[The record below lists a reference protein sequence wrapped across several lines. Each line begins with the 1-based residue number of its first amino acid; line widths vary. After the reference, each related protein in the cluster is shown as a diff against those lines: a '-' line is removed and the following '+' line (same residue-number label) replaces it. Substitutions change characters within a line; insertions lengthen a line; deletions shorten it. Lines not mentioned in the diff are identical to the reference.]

1 MATRAK
7 WDGTAR
13 EWVLSGSKTWITNS
27 PIADVLLVWARADAD
42 NGAVRG
48 FLIDR
53 DAVDKVQPGA
63 LATPPIEW
71 KLSLR
76 ASTTGCVIAETL
88 RHYAACD
95 PPNHHAELPNHE

>member
-7 WDGTAR
+7 WDGAAR

-63 LATPPIEW
+63 LATPPIEG

-76 ASTTGCVIAETL
+76 ASTTGCVIAETS
-88 RHYAACD
+88 RHYATFD